1 MTKNAAS
8 NASSWIAAVSI
19 RYECRCAS
27 TINADTTVSFDVV
40 LNSVREFWYSMYDNM
55 RFLESSTWN
64 SGIWK
69 TAFCWAIM
77 SSSRLDDLVIKSMV
91 NQRNLNKDFELEN
104 INHFEFI
111 LWIRCIFLWIFASF
125 KIEVRRVIYLER
137 HKGLIHGDQVG
148 PSFEVKSIPFVDR
161 YSGLVNNWV
170 W

>member
-55 RFLESSTWN
+55 RFPESNISS
-64 SGIWK
+64 SGGLK
-69 TAFCWAIM
+69 TAFCWAKM
-77 SSSRLDDLVIKSMV
+77 SLSGYEIYGQAKRFEHGFRARKYRPFLVYYMNKMHLPLNFCFVQDRSSKW
-91 NQRNLNKDFELEN
+91 F
-104 INHFEFI
+104 
-111 LWIRCIFLWIFASF
+111 
-125 KIEVRRVIYLER
+125 YLER